1 MTTIGPPQPAGGEA
15 PHGTPPEDDKAF
27 FGQPKGLR
35 TLFATEFWERYSFYG
50 MRGLLVLFLTDT
62 AANGGLGF
70 SKETGNSFLGLYNS
84 LVYLMA
90 LPGGWIADRLWGAR
104 RSVLWGGI
112 VIACG
117 HYVMAV
123 PTEVTTFLGLA
134 LIVLGTGLLK
144 PNISAQVGDLYHRHD
159 ERRDAGFTVF

>member
-1 MTTIGPPQPAGGEA
+1 
-15 PHGTPPEDDKAF
+15 
-27 FGQPKGLR
+27 
-35 TLFATEFWERYSFYG
+35 

-70 SKETGNSFLGLYNS
+70 SHETGNSFYGMYNS

-90 LPGGWIADRLWGAR
+90 LPGGWIADRIWGAR

-112 VIACG
+112 IIALG

-123 PTEVTTFLGLA
+123 PTSPTAFLGLG

-144 PNISAQVGDLYHRHD
+144 PNISALRPYSPRV
-159 ERRDAGFTVF
+159 